1 MWVHPRAKWCTYSTI
16 GPVYEMLRFA
26 GNLEECRKVQFA
38 KRVLLHCPGSLVVN
52 PFSIESSL
60 DRLFRYFS
68 TSSSLSINAWSTDGK
83 DSLTRCGHCDNCTRP
98 PEAIEQRD
106 VTVQAWQ
113 LVRIVEAIATEGGR
127 ATLGMLADLARG
139 AGGGA
144 FGVGGRNGKGK
155 SKEKVGLDLE
165 AICRGKVDMSR
176 DVGWLFRA
184 RLAGAGTI

>member
-1 MWVHPRAKWCTYSTI
+1 MWVHPHAKWCTYSTI

-38 KRVLLHCPGSLVVN
+38 KQVLLHCIASKSLMAN
-52 PFSIESSL
+52 TFSIDSPP
-60 DRLFRYFS
+60 DRFFRYFS

-83 DSLTRCGHCDNCTRP
+83 DTLTRCGHCDNCTRP

-113 LVRIVEAIATEGGR
+113 LMKIVEAIAAEGGR
-127 ATLGMLADLARG
+127 VTLGMLADLARG

-144 FGVGGRNGKGK
+144 FGVGDRNGKGK
-155 SKEKVGLDLE
+155 PKEKVGLDLE
-165 AICRGKVDMSR
+165 TICRGKVDMSR
-176 DVGWLFRA
+176 DVGWL
-184 RLAGAGTI
+184 AGA